1 MTGDATAR
9 GGFGGR
15 SMRRFLS
22 VLTVFGSA
30 CGFCVPVAA
39 QQDRPRAF
47 DAIRSSDSYRQA
59 VLGVYQDYESRLS
72 THCAKIEINMNT
84 SQAKVYGSI
93 ETDANGNIVNAH
105 WKEITDGVACGEK
118 RSYVASVTIQNG
130 KPAVYGLFPGQSA
143 AGAVLQ
149 HDAVQYAGVGAA
161 AGTCPVDILE
171 TSLPNGEPSSPKIPW
186 DEKWTVRA
194 CGKRSIVTIHFV
206 PDATGTTINVTPKET
221 VVLP

>member
-1 MTGDATAR
+1 MR
-9 GGFGGR
+9 G
-15 SMRRFLS
+15 FLS
-22 VLTVFGSA
+22 ALTVSVSV
-30 CGFCVPVAA
+30 CVLCVPIVA

-59 VLGVYQDYESRLS
+59 VLGVYQDYESGLS

-84 SQAKVYGSI
+84 SQPKVYGSI

-130 KPAVYGLFPGQSA
+130 KSAVYGLFPGQSA
-143 AGAVLQ
+143 AGAALQ
-149 HDAVQYAGVGAA
+149 HDAVQYAGAGAGA
-161 AGTCPVDILE
+161 VGTCQVDVLA
-171 TSLPNGEPSSPKIPW
+171 TSLPNGEPSSPKTPW

-194 CGKRSIVTIHFV
+194 CGKRSIVTMHFV
-206 PDATGTTINVTPKET
+206 PDATGTTINVAPKET
-221 VVLP
+221 VALP